1 MFVLLF
7 LCCFVLNFVIYG
19 VHGML
24 ITSSCS
30 GSPERKLRTEKEGA
44 SSSKN
49 GIEDLKTRAS
59 KADEKLSI
67 G

>member
-1 MFVLLF
+1 MQYKDTNLKPRE
-7 LCCFVLNFVIYG
+7 IG
-19 VHGML
+19 
-24 ITSSCS
+24 TSMPRSIIAQR
-30 GSPERKLRTEKEGA
+30 SPERKLRTEKEGA